1 MATAF
6 SSRRRAPTRRP
17 RHRYKPIKLGRE
29 QWIVRGSVAALLVFL
44 MLMAWAVLARR
55 FAPIAN
61 TSRDH
66 FDAILILGSPADSDG
81 NPTPIELAR
90 VTEGVH
96 EYERG
101 IAPRLIFSGGPA
113 HNRFVE
119 AEVMAG
125 AAAAQGIP
133 PSAIS
138 VETRARDTIE
148 NACFSEQL
156 MMTHGWRSAEV
167 VSSADQLPRA
177 GLIFS
182 HSSLEW
188 RMHAAPGL
196 DQGDSGSALLETLK
210 TMRYLVYANWAERCE
225 P

>member
-1 MATAF
+1 VATVS
-6 SSRRRAPTRRP
+6 SSRRRSPARRP
-17 RHRYKPIKLGRE
+17 RQRYKPIILL
-29 QWIVRGSVAALLVFL
+29 VALLL
-44 MLMAWAVLARR
+44 TWAVMARR
-55 FAPIAN
+55 FAPTAN

-66 FDAILILGSPADSDG
+66 FDAILVLGTPADEDG
-81 NPTPIELAR
+81 NPTPEQLAR
-90 VTEGVH
+90 VTEGVR

-138 VETRARDTIE
+138 IETKAKDTIE
-148 NACFSEQL
+148 NACYSERL
-156 MMTHGWRSAEV
+156 MKMHGWNSVEV
-167 VSSADQLPRA
+167 VSSGDHLPRA
-177 GLIFS
+177 GLIFG
-182 HSSLEW
+182 HTPLEW
-188 RMHAAPGL
+188 RMHAAPGFEP
-196 DQGDSGSALLETLK
+196 GDSGVALLETLK
-210 TMRYLVYANWAERCE
+210 TMRYLVYARWAERCE

>member
-1 MATAF
+1 MATV
-6 SSRRRAPTRRP
+6 STSRRRAPTRRP
-17 RHRYKPIKLGRE
+17 RPRYKPIKLGKNR
-29 QWIVRGSVAALLVFL
+29 WLVRGSAGAVLLVALLL
-44 MLMAWAVLARR
+44 TWAVMARR
-55 FAPIAN
+55 FAPTAN

-66 FDAILILGSPADSDG
+66 YDAILVLGTPADDDG
-81 NPTPIELAR
+81 NPTPEQLAR
-90 VTEGVH
+90 VTEGVR

-101 IAPRLIFSGGPA
+101 VAPRLIFSGGAA

-138 VETRARDTIE
+138 IETRARDTIE
-148 NACFSEQL
+148 NACYSERL
-156 MMTHGWRSAEV
+156 MKMHGWNSVEV
-167 VSSADQLPRA
+167 VSSGDHLPRV

-188 RMHAAPGL
+188 RTHAAPGFEP
-196 DQGDSGSALLETLK
+196 GDSGAGLLEILK
-210 TMRYLVYANWAERCE
+210 TMRYLVYARWAEACDS
-225 P
+225 